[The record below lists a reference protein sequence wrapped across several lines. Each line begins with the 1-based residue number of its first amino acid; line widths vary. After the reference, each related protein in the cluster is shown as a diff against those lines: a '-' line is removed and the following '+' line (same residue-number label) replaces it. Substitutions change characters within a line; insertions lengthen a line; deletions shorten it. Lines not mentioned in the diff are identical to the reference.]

1 MNRASIGKSKQDSL
15 SSDVLIVG
23 AGPAG
28 LATAAC
34 VKQRGLNSIVLE
46 RSDRIAPSWYRHYDR
61 LHLHTHKGS
70 SSLPYLRMPKR
81 YPRYPSRQQVI
92 EYLESYANSFGIRP
106 HFRQD
111 VIEVNRKD
119 GMWQV
124 ITEEAHFS
132 APHLV
137 LATGYA
143 RIPNLPIVLGQD
155 SFTGNILH
163 SSFYRS
169 GTRYQ
174 GKQVLVVGFG
184 NSGGEIALD
193 LLENGAHTSLSVRGP
208 VNIIPRDI
216 FGIPI
221 VSLAVP
227 LGYLPTRFADILTQ
241 TVTRLKYGDLKRY
254 GLKPSHYGPLMQI
267 KQDSRIPVIDV
278 GTIAQIKRGNIK
290 VYSRLINFRGEEVV
304 FADGSAC
311 KFDTVIMATGYKSN
325 LPFPLP
331 VDSVSKGKALGLR
344 ESRQFLLYFCGYN
357 VVPTGMLREIGRE
370 ALKIAADIS
379 TSVNEAQIRSS
390 LANS

>member
-1 MNRASIGKSKQDSL
+1 MNRTSIGKSKQDSL

-34 VKQRGLNSIVLE
+34 VKRKGLNSIVLE
-46 RSDRIAPSWYRHYDR
+46 LSDRVAPSWYKHYDR

-70 SSLPYLRMPKR
+70 SSLPYLQMPKR

-92 EYLESYANSFGIRP
+92 EYLEGYANSFEIRP

-111 VIEVNRKD
+111 VIEVDRKD
-119 GMWQV
+119 DIWQV
-124 ITEEAHFS
+124 TTEEARFS

-143 RIPNLPIVLGQD
+143 RIPNLPTFPGQD
-155 SFTGNILH
+155 AFTGDILH
-163 SSFYRS
+163 SSVYRS
-169 GTRYQ
+169 GTRYR

-193 LLENGAHTSLSVRGP
+193 LLESGAHTSLSIRGS

-221 VSLAVP
+221 VSLAIP
-227 LGYLPTRFADILTQ
+227 LGYLPTGLADVLTQ
-241 TVTRLKYGDLKRY
+241 TVTRLKYGDLKKY
-254 GLKPSHYGPLMQI
+254 GLRPSPYGPLMQI

-290 VYSRLINFRGEEVV
+290 VYSRLTSFQSEKVV
-304 FADGSAC
+304 FADGSAR
-311 KFDTVIMATGYKSN
+311 KFDAVIMATGYKSD
-325 LPFPLP
+325 LSFPLP
-331 VDSVSKGKALGLR
+331 VDSVSKGKALGIG
-344 ESRQFLLYFCGYN
+344 ESRQFQLYFCGYN

-379 TSVNEAQIRSS
+379 MSVNEAKISSS